1 MRKKLTT
8 VGNSAA
14 LVLTKDML
22 GLLGIKTSDE
32 VEISFSGRTMM
43 LRGLSE
49 AERAHRFSTA
59 IDEVF
64 ERHDGA
70 LRRLATVADQMDVKR

>member
-1 MRKKLTT
+1 MRKRLTT

-14 LVLTKDML
+14 LVLSRDLL
-22 GLLGIKTSDE
+22 GLLGIEAGDE

-43 LRGLSE
+43 LRGAAE
-49 AERAHRFSTA
+49 AERVRKLAEA
-59 IDEVF
+59 VDLVF

-70 LRRLATVADQMDVKR
+70 LRRLATRDDEAAEEK